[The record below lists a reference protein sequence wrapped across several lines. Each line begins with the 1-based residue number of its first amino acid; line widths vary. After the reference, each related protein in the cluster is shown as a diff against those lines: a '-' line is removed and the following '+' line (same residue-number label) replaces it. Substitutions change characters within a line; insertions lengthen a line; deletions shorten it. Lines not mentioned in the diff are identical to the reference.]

1 METLTVV
8 AESLGRLPAAHP
20 AECGHTMLLKRLAVL
35 CLLAWAGCSKPKIE
49 PERQLIKIGKY
60 AKVVYDHTSSFVVGT
75 AAQLPSRRKSEGT
88 GAPSDRA
95 AGAISL
101 SGGGCCGGD
110 GTSFNHC
117 RADPVGFA
125 GDPVWR
131 SLDFQID
138 EDSLFYYDY
147 TGTKTSFT
155 ARATGDLDC
164 DGTEIVYTLLG
175 TVVNG
180 APEVQLIE
188 PTNWD

>member
-1 METLTVV
+1 M
-8 AESLGRLPAAHP
+8 RF
-20 AECGHTMLLKRLAVL
+20 KRLAVL
-35 CLLAWAGCSKPKIE
+35 CLLAWAGCSKPRIE
-49 PERQLIKIGKY
+49 PERQLIKIGKL
-60 AKVVYDHTSSFVVGT
+60 AKLMYSKTSSFVVGT
-75 AAQLPSRRKSEGT
+75 AAQAPRKRTSAGT
-88 GAPSDRA
+88 GDPSDRA
-95 AGAISL
+95 GGAISL
-101 SGGGCCGGD
+101 GGGGCCGSG
-110 GTSFNHC
+110 GTISPNHC
-117 RADPVGFA
+117 RADPVAFA
-125 GDPVWR
+125 GDPVWS

-188 PTNWD
+188 PTNLD